1 MSFTA
6 PKAAG
11 AAVLALV
18 ASAFVLPLTATP
30 AQAATPVETQFY
42 IADEDGDGGY
52 GLYRRATPTGPRSEV
67 VAESF
72 YNDVAFLT
80 ASADGSRFAF
90 VDTTYSSIGA
100 PVRQKLIVRDVS
112 GRQVRVVQD
121 VAWSAT
127 HFQTPALSP
136 DGSVIVWTSINQTTH
151 VRALVRANVAS
162 GGPTSI
168 ATGYGNAVFADPA
181 TLIVEDV
188 AGPWYSLPV
197 AGGTRTALPT
207 IPVEGWYPTVSADLS
222 HIAWAK
228 DTTPVDSDIF
238 TGDIYVASLS
248 VTGGVASVSAG
259 TKVATGLNNTSP
271 AFSRDGLNVLYV
283 KDDGDIGNGAI
294 YTSPANG
301 SQTAGTPVA
310 TNGDVLEQAIGTTD
324 DGTAPAAVPD
334 VSTAVLK
341 GTQATLDWALPGD
354 ADLSG
359 TVLTRSPAFP
369 GTTNAR
375 FVPANGHTF
384 TDTGLTL
391 GVTYTYT
398 ISSVDR
404 SNHYGTGVT
413 RTLTALAA
421 APTFA
426 DPISRTSTTTT
437 FPVVFGP
444 YRSPSAVFTV
454 DYFGTGDPGWTN
466 WVTDYANR
474 AASFTGVAGKSYTFR
489 VQVKDGLGNSS
500 PLVNSVRAVVPFD
513 QTKATFTGGGNV
525 YTSAA
530 YLGSLRKLWHTTDV
544 ARVTLTGNRLQVV
557 GSTCGTCGAFDIYD
571 NGTWVAGVSTYGSVT
586 RLRQVLFTKYY
597 SGIGTHSF
605 SIKPRGT
612 AGHPDVML
620 DGFAMRT

>member
-1 MSFTA
+1 
-6 PKAAG
+6 
-11 AAVLALV
+11 
-18 ASAFVLPLTATP
+18 
-30 AQAATPVETQFY
+30 
-42 IADEDGDGGY
+42 
-52 GLYRRATPTGPRSEV
+52 
-67 VAESF
+67 
-72 YNDVAFLT
+72 
-80 ASADGSRFAF
+80 
-90 VDTTYSSIGA
+90 
-100 PVRQKLIVRDVS
+100 
-112 GRQVRVVQD
+112 
-121 VAWSAT
+121 
-127 HFQTPALSP
+127 
-136 DGSVIVWTSINQTTH
+136 
-151 VRALVRANVAS
+151 
-162 GGPTSI
+162 
-168 ATGYGNAVFADPA
+168 
-181 TLIVEDV
+181 
-188 AGPWYSLPV
+188 
-197 AGGTRTALPT
+197 
-207 IPVEGWYPTVSADLS
+207 
-222 HIAWAK
+222 
-228 DTTPVDSDIF
+228 
-238 TGDIYVASLS
+238 
-248 VTGGVASVSAG
+248 
-259 TKVATGLNNTSP
+259 
-271 AFSRDGLNVLYV
+271 
-283 KDDGDIGNGAI
+283 
-294 YTSPANG
+294 
-301 SQTAGTPVA
+301 
-310 TNGDVLEQAIGTTD
+310 
-324 DGTAPAAVPD
+324 
-334 VSTAVLK
+334 
-341 GTQATLDWALPGD
+341 
-354 ADLSG
+354 
-359 TVLTRSPAFP
+359 
-369 GTTNAR
+369 
-375 FVPANGHTF
+375 
-384 TDTGLTL
+384 
-391 GVTYTYT
+391 
-398 ISSVDR
+398 
-404 SNHYGTGVT
+404 VT